1 MLSKSSA
8 LLLGIIAETPI
19 NPYEITKLMDYIS
32 VGNWLSLAPSSI
44 YATIKTLQDK
54 GYITGKNVKEGN
66 MPEKTVYTITDAG
79 QKQLNIAIEG
89 FLGNVEWDYAK
100 FNIATI
106 LICHIAKERA
116 LEILSEK
123 IKKLSSKIDELQAK
137 QTVLEATVPLT
148 GLHAIKNMIYLT
160 NADIHS
166 SQELI
171 GIIMELPC
179 NVSKKVFRK
188 GGDANAGQ

>member
-1 MLSKSSA
+1 MLSKSST

-44 YATIKTLQDK
+44 YAAIKSLQDK
-54 GYITGKNVKEGN
+54 GYITGKNIKEGN
-66 MPEKTVYTITDAG
+66 MPEKTVYTITEAG

-89 FLGNVEWDYAK
+89 FLGNLEWDYAK

-106 LICHIAKERA
+106 LICHIAKDRA
-116 LEILSEK
+116 LEILNEK
-123 IKKLSSKIDELQAK
+123 IKKLNGKIDGLQSKLKELEV
-137 QTVLEATVPLT
+137 TEPLT
-148 GLHAIKNMIYLT
+148 GLHAIKHMIYLT

-166 SQELI
+166 SQELVN
-171 GIIMELPC
+171 IIEADNDWNYFLAQSTE
-179 NVSKKVFRK
+179 NGRNTK
-188 GGDANAGQ
+188 

>member
-19 NPYEITKLMDYIS
+19 NPYEIIKLMDYIS
-32 VGNWLSLAPSSI
+32 VGNWLSFAPSSI

-54 GYITGKNVKEGN
+54 GYITGKNIKEGN
-66 MPEKTVYTITDAG
+66 MPEKTVYTITEAG

-89 FLGNVEWDYAK
+89 FLGNLEWDYAK

-106 LICHIAKERA
+106 LICHIAKDRA
-116 LEILSEK
+116 LEILNEK
-123 IKKLSSKIDELQAK
+123 VKKLNGKIDGLQSKLKELEV
-137 QTVLEATVPLT
+137 TEPLT
-148 GLHAIKNMIYLT
+148 GLHAIKHMIYLT

-171 GIIMELPC
+171 NIIEADNDWNYFLAQSTE
-179 NVSKKVFRK
+179 NGRNTK
-188 GGDANAGQ
+188 

>member
-19 NPYEITKLMDYIS
+19 NPYEIIKLMDYIS

-54 GYITGKNVKEGN
+54 GYITGKNIKEGN
-66 MPEKTVYTITDAG
+66 MPEKTVYTITEAG
-79 QKQLNIAIEG
+79 QKQLNTAIEG
-89 FLGNVEWDYAK
+89 FLGNLEWDYAK

-106 LICHIAKERA
+106 LICHIAKDRA
-116 LEILSEK
+116 LEILNEK
-123 IKKLSSKIDELQAK
+123 VKKLNGKIDGLQSKLKELEV
-137 QTVLEATVPLT
+137 TEPLT
-148 GLHAIKNMIYLT
+148 GLHAIKHMIYLT

-171 GIIMELPC
+171 NIIEADNDWNYFLAQSTE
-179 NVSKKVFRK
+179 NGRNTK
-188 GGDANAGQ
+188 

>member
-1 MLSKSSA
+1 MLSKSST

-44 YATIKTLQDK
+44 YAAIKSLQDK
-54 GYITGKNVKEGN
+54 GYITGKNIKEGN
-66 MPEKTVYTITDAG
+66 MPEKTVYTITEAG

-89 FLGNVEWDYAK
+89 FLGNLEWDYAK

-106 LICHIAKERA
+106 LICHIAKDRA
-116 LEILSEK
+116 LEILNEK
-123 IKKLSSKIDELQAK
+123 IKKLNGKIDGLQSKLKELEV
-137 QTVLEATVPLT
+137 TEPLT
-148 GLHAIKNMIYLT
+148 GLHAIKHMIYLT

-166 SQELI
+166 TQELI
-171 GIIMELPC
+171 GIIEADSDWNYFLAQNMEDGR
-179 NVSKKVFRK
+179 NTK
-188 GGDANAGQ
+188 

>member
-19 NPYEITKLMDYIS
+19 NPYEIIKLMDYIS
-32 VGNWLSLAPSSI
+32 VGNWLSFAPSSI

-54 GYITGKNVKEGN
+54 GYITGKNIKEGN
-66 MPEKTVYTITDAG
+66 MPEKTVYTITEAG
-79 QKQLNIAIEG
+79 QKQLNTAIEG
-89 FLGNVEWDYAK
+89 FLGNLEWDYAK

-106 LICHIAKERA
+106 LICHIAKDRA
-116 LEILSEK
+116 LDILNEK
-123 IKKLSSKIDELQAK
+123 IKKLNEKIDGLQSKLKELEV
-137 QTVLEATVPLT
+137 TEPLT
-148 GLHAIKNMIYLT
+148 GLHAIKHMIYLT

-171 GIIMELPC
+171 GIIEADSDWNYFLAQNMEDGR
-179 NVSKKVFRK
+179 NSK
-188 GGDANAGQ
+188 

>member
-19 NPYEITKLMDYIS
+19 NPYEIIKLMDYIS

-54 GYITGKNVKEGN
+54 GYITGKNIKEGN
-66 MPEKTVYTITDAG
+66 MPEKTVYTITEAG

-89 FLGNVEWDYAK
+89 FLGNLEWDYAK

-106 LICHIAKERA
+106 LICHIAKDRA
-116 LEILSEK
+116 LEILNEK
-123 IKKLSSKIDELQAK
+123 VKKLNGKIDGLQSKLKELEV
-137 QTVLEATVPLT
+137 TEPLT
-148 GLHAIKNMIYLT
+148 GLHAIKHMIYLT

-171 GIIMELPC
+171 NIIEADKDWNYFLAQSMEDGRK
-179 NVSKKVFRK
+179 SK
-188 GGDANAGQ
+188 

>member
-54 GYITGKNVKEGN
+54 AYITGKNVKEGN
-66 MPEKTVYTITDAG
+66 MPEKTVYTITEAG
-79 QKQLNIAIEG
+79 QKQLDISIEG
-89 FLGNVEWDYAK
+89 FLGNLEWDYAK
-100 FNIATI
+100 FNIAAI
-106 LICHIAKERA
+106 LICHIAKDRA
-116 LEILSEK
+116 LAILNEK
-123 IKKLSSKIDELQAK
+123 IKKLSDKADELQAK
-137 QTVLEATVPLT
+137 QNELEATVPST
-148 GLHAIKNMIYLT
+148 GLHAIKHMIYLT
-160 NADIHS
+160 DADIRS

-171 GIIMELPC
+171 GIIEADSDWNCFLAKDME
-179 NVSKKVFRK
+179 
-188 GGDANAGQ
+188 AGRRSV

>member
-1 MLSKSSA
+1 MLSKSST

-44 YATIKTLQDK
+44 YAAIKSLQDK
-54 GYITGKNVKEGN
+54 GYITGKNIKEGN
-66 MPEKTVYTITDAG
+66 MPEKTVYTITEAG

-89 FLGNVEWDYAK
+89 FLGNLEWDYAK

-106 LICHIAKERA
+106 LICHIAKDRA
-116 LEILSEK
+116 LEILNEK
-123 IKKLSSKIDELQAK
+123 VKKLNGKIDGLQSKLKELEV
-137 QTVLEATVPLT
+137 TEPLT
-148 GLHAIKNMIYLT
+148 GLHAIKHMIYLT

-171 GIIMELPC
+171 NIIEADNDWNYFLAQSTE
-179 NVSKKVFRK
+179 NGRNTK
-188 GGDANAGQ
+188 

>member
-1 MLSKSSA
+1 MLSKSST

-44 YATIKTLQDK
+44 YAAIKSLQDK
-54 GYITGKNVKEGN
+54 GYITGKNIKEGN
-66 MPEKTVYTITDAG
+66 MPEKTVYTITEAG

-89 FLGNVEWDYAK
+89 FLGNLEWDYAK

-106 LICHIAKERA
+106 LICHIAKDRA
-116 LEILSEK
+116 LEILNEK
-123 IKKLSSKIDELQAK
+123 VKKLNGKIDGLQSKLKELEV
-137 QTVLEATVPLT
+137 TEPLT
-148 GLHAIKNMIYLT
+148 GLHAIKHMIYLT

-166 SQELI
+166 TQELI
-171 GIIMELPC
+171 GIIEADSDWNYFLAQSTE
-179 NVSKKVFRK
+179 NGRNNK
-188 GGDANAGQ
+188 

>member
-19 NPYEITKLMDYIS
+19 NPYEIIKLMDYIS

-54 GYITGKNVKEGN
+54 GYITGKNIKEGN
-66 MPEKTVYTITDAG
+66 MPEKTVYTITEAG

-89 FLGNVEWDYAK
+89 FLGNLEWDYAK

-106 LICHIAKERA
+106 LICHIAKDRA
-116 LEILSEK
+116 LEILNEK
-123 IKKLSSKIDELQAK
+123 VKKLNGKIDGLQSKLKELEV
-137 QTVLEATVPLT
+137 TEPLT
-148 GLHAIKNMIYLT
+148 GLHAIKHMIYLT

-171 GIIMELPC
+171 NIIEADNDWNYFLAQSTE
-179 NVSKKVFRK
+179 NGRNNK
-188 GGDANAGQ
+188 

>member
-19 NPYEITKLMDYIS
+19 NPYEIIKLMDYIS
-32 VGNWLSLAPSSI
+32 VGNWLSFAPSSI

-54 GYITGKNVKEGN
+54 GYITGKNIKEGN
-66 MPEKTVYTITDAG
+66 MPEKTVYTITEAG
-79 QKQLNIAIEG
+79 QKQLNTAIEG
-89 FLGNVEWDYAK
+89 FLGNLEWDYAK

-106 LICHIAKERA
+106 LICHIAKDRA
-116 LEILSEK
+116 LDILNEK
-123 IKKLSSKIDELQAK
+123 IKKLNEKIDGLQSKLKELEV
-137 QTVLEATVPLT
+137 TEPLT
-148 GLHAIKNMIYLT
+148 GLHAIKHMIYLT

-171 GIIMELPC
+171 GIIEADSDWNYFLAQNMEDGR
-179 NVSKKVFRK
+179 NTK
-188 GGDANAGQ
+188 

>member
-19 NPYEITKLMDYIS
+19 NPYEIIKLMDYIS
-32 VGNWLSLAPSSI
+32 VGNWLSFAPSSI

-54 GYITGKNVKEGN
+54 GYITGKNIKEGN
-66 MPEKTVYTITDAG
+66 MPEKTVYTITEAG
-79 QKQLNIAIEG
+79 QKQLNTAIEG
-89 FLGNVEWDYAK
+89 FLGNLEWDYAK

-106 LICHIAKERA
+106 LICHIAKDRA
-116 LEILSEK
+116 LDILNEK
-123 IKKLSSKIDELQAK
+123 IKKLNEKIDGLQSKLKELEV
-137 QTVLEATVPLT
+137 TEPLT
-148 GLHAIKNMIYLT
+148 GLHAIKHMIYLT

-171 GIIMELPC
+171 GIIEADSDWNYFLAQNMEDG
-179 NVSKKVFRK
+179 RK
-188 GGDANAGQ
+188 TK

>member
-137 QTVLEATVPLT
+137 QTALEATVPLT

-171 GIIMELPC
+171 GIIEADKDWNYFLAKDME
-179 NVSKKVFRK
+179 NGRNTK
-188 GGDANAGQ
+188 